1 MHWSAPA
8 FAADAL
14 VKMET
19 SEMTHTFLQLTNK
32 LFISQLIFVGA
43 VILLLNRQGQTFSV
57 WHWVLAL
64 AAAYALSAIQAGIVR
79 LLTTRT

>member
-1 MHWSAPA
+1 MHRPA
-8 FAADAL
+8 LAVSVDAIGQIG
-14 VKMET
+14 T

-43 VILLLNRQGQTFSV
+43 VLLLMNRQGQNFSV
-57 WHWVLAL
+57 WHWILAL
-64 AAAYALSAIQAGIVR
+64 AAAYVLSAIQAGIVR